1 MAKESATK
9 KLLGHI
15 PVDSAQVILLDPA
28 NLPDHGEAAYE
39 RVVKLTTKK
48 GAGEVKLSADERG
61 KPGTVAVETN
71 MDGIFPVYVSYDE
84 NGQPLEV
91 ILRLQDDAD

>member
-1 MAKESATK
+1 M
-9 KLLGHI
+9 
-15 PVDSAQVILLDPA
+15 Q
-28 NLPDHGEAAYE
+28 
-39 RVVKLTTKK
+39 LTTKK
-48 GAGEVKLSADERG
+48 GAGPVKLSADERG

-71 MDGIFPVYVSYDE
+71 MDGMFPVYVSYDE